1 MGLGTP
7 HLQLN
12 SVQQSGLQ
20 IGQSPH
26 NFFMNLLPGG
36 ANAANIPQFNA
47 GQGLP
52 QQQQNFTSPA
62 NRMQHNAGGIAQIG
76 NPSMGMMPGP
86 H

>member
-20 IGQSPH
+20 TGQSPH

-52 QQQQNFTSPA
+52 
-62 NRMQHNAGGIAQIG
+62 
-76 NPSMGMMPGP
+76 
-86 H
+86 